1 MDKDKENQAQHAGM
15 NSLQAAFKGSLYTQS
30 SGSDKVLCV
39 WLFICVEVN
48 TVSNEGI
55 THRWLHRTEGSFLA
69 LLGQPG
75 TDVVNEEFGK

>member
-1 MDKDKENQAQHAGM
+1 MASSHKTSKASMDKDKDKENQAQHAGM

-48 TVSNEGI
+48 TVSYEGI
-55 THRWLHRTEGSFLA
+55 TH
-69 LLGQPG
+69 
-75 TDVVNEEFGK
+75 